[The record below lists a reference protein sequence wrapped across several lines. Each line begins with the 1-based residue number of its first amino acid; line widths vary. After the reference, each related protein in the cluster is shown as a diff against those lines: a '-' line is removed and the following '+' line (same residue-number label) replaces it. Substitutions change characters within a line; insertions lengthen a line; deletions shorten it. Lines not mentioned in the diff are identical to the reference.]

1 MAKLTKRVVD
11 AAQAPKL
18 GQSFLWDGELRGF
31 GVRVMQ
37 SGLKT
42 FILQYRNAEGRSRR
56 MVLGRYGVLTVEQ
69 ARDQARIRLG
79 LVAGGS
85 DPAQDKQEL
94 RAAPTVSDICNWY
107 LEEAEAGRLIGRRR
121 RPIKESTVRMERSR
135 IERHIKPILGHRQ
148 IRGLKLH
155 DIETMQA
162 EIAAGKTRAAKGAG
176 RGRKTTGGVG
186 AASRCASTLHSVFG
200 HAKRL
205 GKIETNPASGIRRL
219 AGTPRDRRLS
229 ATEIVAL
236 GQAMRD
242 SVALGEHPVGL
253 SAVRFIALTGFRLN
267 EAQKLDRRWIEHTP
281 PCVRFPDTK
290 SGAQVR
296 AIGSAAANVLGS
308 QPEMSE
314 CPFVFPSDDGSSHYK
329 QVPDLLARLCHI
341 ARIEG
346 VTAHTLRHTFGS
358 IAGDLGFSELTI
370 AALLGHGKRG
380 VTQGYIH
387 IDDALKVAVERVS
400 EKVADLLD
408 GRTATVYSMDRA
420 AA

>member
-1 MAKLTKRVVD
+1 LDGAKKCKQLNEVYNVAKLTKRVVD

-176 RGRKTTGGVG
+176 RGRKTTGGGG

-242 SVALGEHPVGL
+242 SVAALFGV
-253 SAVRFIALTGFRLN
+253 AVRRKIFVHINNTNPALLTDSAERAALTADGWDVAHDGMEIAL
-267 EAQKLDRRWIEHTP
+267 
-281 PCVRFPDTK
+281 
-290 SGAQVR
+290 
-296 AIGSAAANVLGS
+296 
-308 QPEMSE
+308 
-314 CPFVFPSDDGSSHYK
+314 
-329 QVPDLLARLCHI
+329 
-341 ARIEG
+341 
-346 VTAHTLRHTFGS
+346 
-358 IAGDLGFSELTI
+358 
-370 AALLGHGKRG
+370 
-380 VTQGYIH
+380 
-387 IDDALKVAVERVS
+387 
-400 EKVADLLD
+400 
-408 GRTATVYSMDRA
+408 
-420 AA
+420 